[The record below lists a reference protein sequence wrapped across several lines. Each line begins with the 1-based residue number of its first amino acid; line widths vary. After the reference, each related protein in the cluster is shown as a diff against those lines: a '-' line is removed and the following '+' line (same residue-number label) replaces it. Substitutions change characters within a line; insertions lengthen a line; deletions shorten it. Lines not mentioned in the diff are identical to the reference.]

1 MIATGEVKNPVTISE
16 GDLKM
21 LKQFIENQSVKDE
34 MTLAYELKR
43 AKVVKDDKLP
53 ADVIRLGSKVSVK
66 EQTSGREMSFVI
78 VMPAE
83 ADMKT
88 QKISIL
94 TPMGTALIGLQKG
107 NIVEWKMP
115 AGMRKFE
122 IIDVQPSA

>member
-21 LKQFIENQSVKDE
+21 LKQFIENQSVNDE
-34 MTLAYELKR
+34 TTLAYELKR

-53 ADVIRLGSKVSVK
+53 EDVIRLGSRVSVK
-66 EQTSGREMSFVI
+66 ELASGREMSFVI

-83 ADMKT
+83 ADMKS

-94 TPMGTALIGLQKG
+94 TPMGTALIGLKNG

-122 IIDVQPSA
+122 IIDVKSS

>member
-16 GDLKM
+16 GDLKV

-34 MTLAYELKR
+34 TTLAYELKR

-53 ADVIRLGSKVSVK
+53 NDVIKLGSKVSVK
-66 EQTSGREMSFVI
+66 ELASGREMAFVI

-83 ADMKT
+83 ADMKS

-94 TPMGTALIGLQKG
+94 TPMGTALIGIKKG
-107 NIVEWKMP
+107 SVVEWKMP
-115 AGMRKFE
+115 AGVRKFE
-122 IIDVQPSA
+122 IKDVSHT

>member
-94 TPMGTALIGLQKG
+94 TPMGTALIG
-107 NIVEWKMP
+107 
-115 AGMRKFE
+115 
-122 IIDVQPSA
+122 

>member
-16 GDLKM
+16 GDLKV

-34 MTLAYELKR
+34 MSLAFELKR

-53 ADVIRLGSKVSVK
+53 ADVVRLGSKVIVK
-66 EQTSGREMSFVI
+66 ELASGREMAFVI

-83 ADMKT
+83 ADMKQ

-115 AGMRKFE
+115 AGVRKFE
-122 IIDVQPSA
+122 IMEVTPS